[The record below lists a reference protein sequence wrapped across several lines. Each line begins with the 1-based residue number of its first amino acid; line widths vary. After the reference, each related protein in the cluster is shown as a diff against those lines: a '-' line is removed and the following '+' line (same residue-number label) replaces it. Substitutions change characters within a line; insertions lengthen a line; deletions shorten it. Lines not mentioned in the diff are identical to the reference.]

1 MNALIQEI
9 TRIIQ
14 DLSPDQLIEVR
25 DYVEFTLWK
34 QQRLWKQ
41 QHPLPEIPAPETEPH
56 PKLTNEEFER
66 LSDELAD
73 TFQRCFKDGAPV
85 LSDEAIS
92 REGIYGDHL

>member
-9 TRIIQ
+9 TQIIQ

-34 QQRLWKQ
+34 QQQLWKQ
-41 QHPLPEIPAPETEPH
+41 QHPLPEIPAPETIPH
-56 PKLTNEEFER
+56 PKLTNEEFR
-66 LSDELAD
+66 QRLDDLADRFKSYVDPDLPPLSDYA
-73 TFQRCFKDGAPV
+73 V
-85 LSDEAIS
+85 S